1 MTRLTISYHHDTN
14 EPVAVQTI
22 GEVIISAP
30 WSRDTGSHASRNTLG
45 GIYGSGPLAD
55 QCKALLARERVH
67 WLASRLAE
75 ATDDLP

>member
-1 MTRLTISYHHDTN
+1 MTRLAVSYHSDTA
-14 EPVAVQTI
+14 EPIGVIAVENAIMATPYLR
-22 GEVIISAP
+22 S
-30 WSRDTGSHASRNTLG
+30 TGSMAVLNMLG

-67 WLASRLAE
+67 WLASRLKE